1 MNTLNNMRKEY
12 PIPSDRYHHLHKF
25 VKKENGH
32 YDFVP
37 QEDWMPIYV
46 TMKEDGSDV
55 EFIDT
60 DGGPIIGRGF
70 KNSFIEVVDIITNEN
85 NDIEFILKEL

>member
-1 MNTLNNMRKEY
+1 MREEY
-12 PIPSDRYHHLHKF
+12 SIPSDRYHHLHKF

-46 TMKEDGSDV
+46 TMKEDGSGV

-60 DGGPIIGRGF
+60 DGGPVIGRGF

>member
-1 MNTLNNMRKEY
+1 MKNEY
-12 PIPSDRYHHLHKF
+12 AIPSDRYHHLHKF

-37 QEDWMPIYV
+37 QEDWMPVYV
-46 TMKEDGSDV
+46 TMKEDGSGV

-60 DGGPIIGRGF
+60 DGGPFISEGF
-70 KNSFIEVVDIITNEN
+70 KTFEITVEKIVA
-85 NDIEFILKEL
+85 DADGQIEFILTENEGSSI